1 MVCYSCFCS
10 LCIFILLLIDLIHR
24 LLLGRGI
31 GRAGLLSEKSRA
43 GRTVGDQHR
52 SKASGSTL
60 RLSSCLLIKQPFFI
74 KCNPRL
80 TLRVLGGK
88 GSPVWVTTKQRYK
101 WENVFRTIMEFHS
114 FSGGREH
121 ALGQRRP
128 LHLAVCGGEQKVG
141 FGKRKS
147 DFKRIPGTRYTPAI
161 ASTSRLTGPFLLN
174 CLRSCNS
181 YDCQNSNFEQFQDC
195 LFVVEIHGENIALM
209 DNTGRYLSPGS
220 GSQAVLKTKW
230 MFSNSSSF
238 SFLHKITLSF
248 PQVWQSGHRVCVPYH
263 PSCSLPMIYIV
274 SKPAPGP
281 TQWPSQSSSRSKI
294 RNPKPASRP
303 LAIRDLSP
311 AA

>member
-1 MVCYSCFCS
+1 MPFNQATQVNIKS
-10 LCIFILLLIDLIHR
+10 
-24 LLLGRGI
+24 I
-31 GRAGLLSEKSRA
+31 GRKRFA
-43 GRTVGDQHR
+43 
-52 SKASGSTL
+52 
-60 RLSSCLLIKQPFFI
+60 RLSDNQTEIQVRKH
-74 KCNPRL
+74 
-80 TLRVLGGK
+80 
-88 GSPVWVTTKQRYK
+88 
-101 WENVFRTIMEFHS
+101 RTIMEFQS

-220 GSQAVLKTKW
+220 GSQAVLKTK
-230 MFSNSSSF
+230 
-238 SFLHKITLSF
+238 
-248 PQVWQSGHRVCVPYH
+248 
-263 PSCSLPMIYIV
+263 
-274 SKPAPGP
+274 
-281 TQWPSQSSSRSKI
+281 
-294 RNPKPASRP
+294 
-303 LAIRDLSP
+303 
-311 AA
+311 